1 MTPSQHQ
8 LGSPLQIRGVS
19 LKNRVMIS
27 PMCMYS
33 ATDGIVSDF
42 HLAHLGRFALGG
54 AGLVFVEAT
63 AVSEEGRITVGCV
76 GLWND
81 EQTAGLKRIAALLHS
96 LGAAAGIQLSH
107 AGRKGSSERPWEG
120 SGPLLGSKTAD
131 SQALWDTVSATPE
144 PAGRAWP
151 PSRELDADQIREI
164 VGNFADAARRADAA
178 GFDVI
183 ELHCAHGYLLHQFLS
198 PLSNTRQDE
207 YGGSLEGRMKFP
219 LQVAEAIRSAWP
231 ADKPLFAR
239 LSSVDGIEIGWSI
252 EDTIA
257 FSKELKTR
265 GFDVIDCS
273 SGGMKLPKEKQL
285 VSRAPGFH
293 VPYSDAVREATGMP
307 TVAVGL
313 IRDAEHAEEILA
325 EGRADLIAIAREA
338 LFNPNW
344 AAQAF
349 LSLDGQGAWARWPEQ
364 HGWWLERRGDQQG
377 DSYEHL
383 RRSTPAA

>member
-1 MTPSQHQ
+1 MTPSQHI
-8 LGSPLQIRGVS
+8 GSPLQLRGMA

-33 ATDGIVSDF
+33 AVDGFVGDF

-63 AVSEEGRITVGCV
+63 AVSKQGRITVGCV
-76 GLWND
+76 GLWD
-81 EQTAGLKRIAALLHS
+81 DAQIAGLSRIARMLRE

-120 SGPLLGSKTAD
+120 SGPLLVSQTAD
-131 SQALWDTVSATPE
+131 RDAVWDTVSATSE

-151 PSRELDADQIREI
+151 PSRELRAEDIQGI
-164 VGNFADAARRADAA
+164 VSDFASAARRADKA

-198 PLSNTRQDE
+198 PISNTRQDE

-219 LQVAEAIRSAWP
+219 LQVAEAVRSVWP
-231 ADKPLFAR
+231 GDKPLFAR
-239 LSSVDGIEIGWSI
+239 LSSVDGIDIGWSI
-252 EDTIA
+252 EESIV
-257 FSKELKTR
+257 FSKALKER
-265 GFDVIDCS
+265 GVDVIDCS
-273 SGGMKLPKEKQL
+273 SGGMKLPKDKQL
-285 VSRAPGFH
+285 LSRTPGFH
-293 VPYSDAVREATGMP
+293 LPYSQAVREATGMP

-325 EGRADLIAIAREA
+325 EGKADLIAIAREA

-344 AAQAF
+344 ALQAF
-349 LSLDGQGAWARWPEQ
+349 LSLEGQAAWARWPEQ
-364 HGWWLERRGDQQG
+364 HGWWLERRAEQQG
-377 DSYEHL
+377 DRYEHL
-383 RRSTPAA
+383 RRSTQAA